1 MPDVVLGLAD
11 NNGEENRTGE
21 GLKAVVRSQ
30 GLKAAGPP
38 GRWEQS
44 PGPYK
49 MHVSSPDLTCVAL
62 GRGLARVGGGP
73 GAADGQGSPHLTSAS
88 LLFPRP
94 APCSPTL
101 LQAPE
106 QRRKQTPRLASPQW
120 PRRGWR
126 SSRIAA
132 GPPSAASCSPHAGCP
147 RGHGD
152 PPHPLVFRAPISP
165 GPKSSPRQKGLKA
178 SP

>member
-1 MPDVVLGLAD
+1 MTDPVLGLAD
-11 NNGEENRTGE
+11 NNGEENRIGE
-21 GLKAVVRSQ
+21 WLKAVVRSQ

-44 PGPYK
+44 PGQYK

-62 GRGLARVGGGP
+62 GRGLLGLGGTWGCRRS
-73 GAADGQGSPHLTSAS
+73 GLSSPHLCLSPVS
-88 LLFPRP
+88 P
-94 APCSPTL
+94 PCPPLL

-106 QRRKQTPRLASPQW
+106 QRRKQTPRLASPRW
-120 PRRGWR
+120 PRQGWR

-132 GPPSAASCSPHAGCP
+132 GPPSAASCSPDAGAP
-147 RGHGD
+147 GATGT
-152 PPHPLVFRAPISP
+152 PSHPLVFRAPISP